1 MPTKKSKPKTASKSA
16 AARYKSLLSGQW
28 SGDLM
33 LGALFAEMFGT
44 FVLATAVLITSGSII
59 IAAITVIVMVMAL
72 SRLSGG
78 HLNPG
83 VTLAL
88 LATKQISPLRA
99 AGYIV
104 AQLLGAMLALLV
116 VTQFVTTGQMDP
128 NTGQVSK
135 VFEVPNLV
143 GDWRPFFAEVL
154 GAIVFG
160 FGIAASVLNKKEGID
175 AGFVVGGSL
184 LLGLLLASQASAAI
198 LNPAV
203 ALSLSAY
210 KVGVAGMASGGWVT
224 VWVYALAPIVGLATG
239 AWLYKLMKWDV
250 TGGKEKA

>member
-1 MPTKKSKPKTASKSA
+1 MPTKKSNSKATSA
-16 AARYKSLLSGQW
+16 TRYKSLLAGQW

-44 FVLATAVLITSGSII
+44 FVLAAAVLLTSGSII
-59 IAAITVIVMVMAL
+59 IAALTVVIMVMAL

-83 VTLAL
+83 VTIAL
-88 LATKQISPLRA
+88 LATRQISVLRA
-99 AGYIV
+99 GGYIV

-116 VTQFVTTGQMDP
+116 VTQFVSTGQPDP
-128 NTGQVSK
+128 NLGQPMK
-135 VFEVPNLV
+135 VFEAQALV
-143 GDWRPFFAEVL
+143 GDWRPFFAELL

-160 FGIAASVLNKKEGID
+160 FGLAASILNKKEGID
-175 AGFVVGGSL
+175 AGYTIGGSL

-203 ALSLSAY
+203 ALGLSAY
-210 KVGVAGMASGGWVT
+210 KVGVSGAADGGWVT
-224 VWVYALAPIVGLATG
+224 VWVYALAPILGLTIG

-250 TGGKEKA
+250 TGKQA

>member
-1 MPTKKSKPKTASKSA
+1 MPTKKSKTKATTAT
-16 AARYKSLLSGQW
+16 RYKSLLAGQW
-28 SGDLM
+28 SGELM
-33 LGALFAEMFGT
+33 LGALFGEMFGT

-59 IAAITVIVMVMAL
+59 IAAITVIIMVMAL

-88 LATKQISPLRA
+88 LATRQISAVRA
-99 AGYIV
+99 GGYIV

-116 VTQFVTTGQMDP
+116 VTQFVATGQPDP
-128 NTGQVSK
+128 AMGQTLK
-135 VFEVPNLV
+135 VFEAPTLV
-143 GDWRPFFAEVL
+143 GDWRPFFAEAL

-175 AGFVVGGSL
+175 AGFTIGGSL

-203 ALSLSAY
+203 ALGLSAY
-210 KVGVAGMASGGWVT
+210 KVGVEGMAAGGWIT
-224 VWVYALAPIVGLATG
+224 VWVYALAPILGLAAG
-239 AWLYKLMKWDV
+239 AWLYKLLKWDV
-250 TGGKEKA
+250 MSGKKA